1 MCLKIQRY
9 KLNLPVHSH
18 WVKGVPG
25 LNATRLL
32 ARPTC
37 ILLLLMALSP
47 AVLLANP
54 ESEEDATQ
62 PLDIRTPGG
71 DLANFPNSAYTLP
84 KGGFYLETSP
94 LTFTAS
100 SKTQSQQFN
109 SEYLLRYGLFDFW
122 EIRLY
127 SQGFSMQ
134 GAPNGAVG
142 FSPLTFDT
150 KVHLFNEQEDWH
162 LPAAGL
168 EVLLQ
173 TDLLGSTAFNSGL
186 EPAVSINFDQG
197 LFWDLELEYNIG
209 AARFEDSQDI
219 SKSLWQPTF
228 SWAIQRDVVE
238 DFAVFLNGYYN
249 AASLPRMGRESDRR
263 TRVCPIPGKSCRVE
277 ELVSQSTTLGGNQ
290 SQHAIGG
297 GAIWTLSDK
306 TSVYFNLATG
316 VNEVTPSIISFCGFA
331 WTP

>member
-1 MCLKIQRY
+1 MYLSIRRFS
-9 KLNLPVHSH
+9 LNLPGRHQ
-18 WVKGVPG
+18 WPNGVPG
-25 LNATRLL
+25 FNASGFRV
-32 ARPTC
+32 RPTG
-37 ILLLLMALSP
+37 LLLLLVALSP
-47 AVLLANP
+47 AALLANP

-150 KVHLFNEQEDWH
+150 KIHLLNEQEDWH

-173 TDLLGSTAFNSGL
+173 TDLLGTAAFNSGL

-209 AARFEDSQDI
+209 AARFEDSQDT

-228 SWAIQRDVVE
+228 AWAVQRDVVE

-249 AASLPRMGRESDRR
+249 AASLPRIGRDSDRR
-263 TRVCPIPGKSCRVE
+263 ARVCPAPGKSCRVE
-277 ELVSQSTTLGGNQ
+277 ELVSQTATLGGNQ

-316 VNEVTPSIISFCGFA
+316 VNDVTPSIISFCGFA